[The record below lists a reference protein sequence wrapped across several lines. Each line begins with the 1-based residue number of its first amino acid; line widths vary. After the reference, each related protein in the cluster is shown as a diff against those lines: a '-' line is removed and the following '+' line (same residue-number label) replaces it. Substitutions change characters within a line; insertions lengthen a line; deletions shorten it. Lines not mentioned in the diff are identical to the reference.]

1 MYHSNVETCSRGN
14 NRNFSLVKHVAPGT
28 RILWKGIALCC
39 SNAVHCTLNLIKRI
53 LCFLR
58 LIHVVHALNKF
69 AAFVLMINTV
79 PFVHSRLQNVFY
91 AVSRERERDAAQCI
105 IIRRWIRLL
114 FETGKYWFFRNLSLN
129 SQRHDKSSFAFYRFI
144 IVFTIYFFFSWKRAK
159 ELWNKL
165 EMCCEKFE
173 N

>member
-1 MYHSNVETCSRGN
+1 MSNFRNIFWFFFVITTHNQINSETDQCIYSNVETCSRGN

-91 AVSRERERDAAQCI
+91 AVSREREREM
-105 IIRRWIRLL
+105 L
-114 FETGKYWFFRNLSLN
+114 RN
-129 SQRHDKSSFAFYRFI
+129 
-144 IVFTIYFFFSWKRAK
+144 V
-159 ELWNKL
+159 
-165 EMCCEKFE
+165 
-173 N
+173 